1 MNDIE
6 YIQYLR
12 KQAVALKFSLP
23 ANFKR
28 YNSKRLLRCYNGIGA
43 EWMPAWLRDF
53 VTDIFFILQAAA
65 LIHDFEYTHGKKSYW
80 NFTVANVRFAYNA
93 ARSHRLVIG
102 IAGALL
108 CQVFGWYAYTHSKE
122 ISPNGTP

>member
-12 KQAVALKFSLP
+12 KQANILKFSFP
-23 ANFKR
+23 ANFKKSS
-28 YNSKRLLRCYNGIGA
+28 SKRLLRCYNGIGA
-43 EWMPAWLRDF
+43 EWMPEHIRKF
-53 VTDIFFILQAAA
+53 ISDIFFTLQAAA

-93 ARSHRLVIG
+93 ARSHRLIIG

-122 ISPNGTP
+122 VLSHGTP